1 MFENN
6 LYLVGRSGWSK
17 HIVILFTLLQN
28 EGKKYLKSFKK
39 DIMQEFVD
47 HVAVLF
53 KPGDRLDIQKWRP
66 SVTLVVE
73 RETDKGIFF
82 SKCEWKKLYCN
93 ISNDIVIISRA
104 ALNQIDILI

>member
-1 MFENN
+1 
-6 LYLVGRSGWSK
+6 
-17 HIVILFTLLQN
+17 
-28 EGKKYLKSFKK
+28 
-39 DIMQEFVD
+39 MQEFVD

-82 SKCEWKKLYCN
+82 FQNASERNC
-93 ISNDIVIISRA
+93 IVTSVMTS
-104 ALNQIDILI
+104 